1 MSPLDKRRRR
11 TGCGVGLTP
20 PPVNA
25 GNGKARTDS
34 SDVDSSDVDSSDEGG
49 GAVTHPSSK
58 RQKIFAKNEIA
69 HGCGSRISKM
79 AFGVQSL

>member
-25 GNGKARTDS
+25 GHGKART
-34 SDVDSSDVDSSDEGG
+34 DSSDVDSSDEGG